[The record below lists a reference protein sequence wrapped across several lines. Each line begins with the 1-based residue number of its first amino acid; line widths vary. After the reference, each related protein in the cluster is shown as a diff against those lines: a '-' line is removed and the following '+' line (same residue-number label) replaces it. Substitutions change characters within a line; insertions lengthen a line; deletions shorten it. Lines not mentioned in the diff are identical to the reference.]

1 MYRYFLNKSYLYV
14 WKRKRMSILL
24 LWRKPNIFDYI
35 RPFYP
40 KVNKL
45 AWNPL
50 DSKQLLLVVWLNY
63 YQTVFRVL
71 LDHFWKSFYSTT
83 LKKTKSNLHDSFLF
97 SLKNWYVFDY
107 ISQILNVTIWCKTSL
122 PSEILNWYP
131 PKEMCLDCNVVTHYT
146 VNTYSCYLW

>member
-1 MYRYFLNKSYLYV
+1 MDQYFLNKTYLYV

-63 YQTVFRVL
+63 YRTVFRVL
-71 LDHFWKSFYSTT
+71 LDHFWKSFYSKA
-83 LKKTKSNLHDSFLF
+83 LKQTKSNLHDFFFFTEKFIGKRCFWLQCCHSLHRKYLF
-97 SLKNWYVFDY
+97 RLFVVKNRTQLYVER
-107 ISQILNVTIWCKTSL
+107 
-122 PSEILNWYP
+122 EIKLS
-131 PKEMCLDCNVVTHYT
+131 
-146 VNTYSCYLW
+146 VNPQF